1 MAVNVF
7 RSDAAWQTC
16 EEEPIRAV
24 VFEPSGVLYDA
35 TPRRRWLWQLVTRLG
50 LRLTYADFI
59 RPWEELFLPP
69 VLCGQRSYAESMRE
83 FLTSLGISAADLSEV
98 EAAMPM
104 RGQSLE
110 SGVRPLPGVA
120 RVLSR
125 ISSSGLQ
132 IAALCDCSLPS
143 GELKEQ
149 LDQLGLGG
157 FFSAII
163 TSVDLGTVKP
173 EAKNYEA
180 IEAALC
186 CTAAECVMVSS
197 QCADLLGANLRGWR
211 TIAFAAGTTCQ
222 ADARVLSVTQMTEI
236 VTHWGSVKL
245 PAAA

>member
-1 MAVNVF
+1 MAVDMF
-7 RSDAAWQTC
+7 RSGAALQFC

-50 LRLTYADFI
+50 IRLAYADFI
-59 RPWEELFLPP
+59 RPWEDLFLPP
-69 VLCGQRSYAESMRE
+69 VQCGKKSYSESMRE

-98 EAAMPM
+98 EAAMPL

-125 ISSSGLQ
+125 LASSGLQ

-163 TSVDLGTVKP
+163 TSVDLGAIKP
-173 EAKNYEA
+173 EQKNYEA
-180 IEAALC
+180 IEATIG

-197 QCADLLGANLRGWR
+197 QSADLLGANLRGWR
-211 TIAFAAGTTCQ
+211 TIAFATGASCQ

-245 PAAA
+245 AAIA